1 MNKPLYLLFEMYD
14 YDFLLNLSQS
24 FVDTIRHSE
33 GYNIKRLL
41 IISGM
46 NADITLTVSKYYKMP
61 IDPINKLAISIHY
74 YIPSQFT
81 SVNSINLVNNDK
93 WGNKNE
99 YKDLIQNFENL
110 KNFFIDKG
118 IPAIITEVRVKT
130 EENKEIQL
138 IREYLYTIFSLS
150 NEYNGIMACLWDTS
164 NK

>member
-1 MNKPLYLLFEMYD
+1 MNKPLYLLFDRYD

-41 IISGM
+41 IICGM

-61 IDPINKLAISIHY
+61 IDPVNKLAISIHY

-81 SVNSINLVNNDK
+81 SVNSINLVNNEK
-93 WGNKNE
+93 WGNENE

-110 KNFFIDKG
+110 KVFLLI
-118 IPAIITEVRVKT
+118 
-130 EENKEIQL
+130 KEFL
-138 IREYLYTIFSLS
+138 
-150 NEYNGIMACLWDTS
+150 
-164 NK
+164 